1 MVKVTNST
9 KKIIKKNSA
18 VKGAA
23 ATFQRFESA
32 KIEPLF
38 AVLDAIAWIENP
50 TNSQIAQFSG
60 IDPRTSGKILKN
72 AINIGLVA
80 SGESSYSL
88 LLPYPYKGTQEQKES
103 VVKEALVRHPL
114 LTNVRQFLRLGD
126 KIDVALRK
134 AATVSGV
141 VPFVPENLK
150 PLLDWTNSLNALEP
164 SLITEDLV
172 DAAENRKIERHKS
185 ESQKRVAFLSHS
197 SVDKPFIR
205 QLAADLTANNI
216 NVWLDEQK
224 IRVGE
229 SIPERVAQGLAESD
243 FFLIAISEHS
253 VASQWVQKELNNALV
268 NEVQRRKV
276 HILPLKLDGSQVP
289 QIIADKRYAD
299 FSVSYRTGLDD
310 LLLALRGEL

>member
-1 MVKVTNST
+1 
-9 KKIIKKNSA
+9 

-23 ATFQRFESA
+23 ASSQRFESA

-38 AVLDAIAWIENP
+38 VVLDAVAWLENP
-50 TNSQIAQFSG
+50 TNAQIAQFSG
-60 IDPRTSGKILKN
+60 VDPRTAGKLLKN
-72 AINIGLVA
+72 AVHVGLVVLA
-80 SGESSYSL
+80 GSTYSL
-88 LLPYPYKGTQEQKES
+88 LLPYPYKGTQEQKEA

-114 LTNVRQFLRLGD
+114 LTHVRQFLRLGD
-126 KIDVALRK
+126 ELDVALRK
-134 AATVSGV
+134 AATVSGI
-141 VPFVPENLK
+141 VPFVPTDLN
-150 PLLDWTNSLNALEP
+150 PLLDWANSLNALEP

-172 DAAENRKIERHKS
+172 DAAEIRKLERHKS
-185 ESQKRVAFLSHS
+185 EAQKRVAFLSHS

-205 QLAADLTANNI
+205 QLAADLTASNI

-243 FFLIAISEHS
+243 FFLVAISEHS
-253 VASQWVQKELNNALV
+253 VTSQWVQKELNNALV

-276 HILPLKLDGSQVP
+276 HILPLKLDGSPVP

-299 FSVSYRTGLDD
+299 FSVSYRAGLDD
-310 LLLALRGEL
+310 LLLALRGDL